1 VIERK
6 KVFFFWPSS
15 LDTFLDSVKKEAQV
29 CKDCWKKSNSDF
41 CGGEWMERIKERW
54 RLYVGKSVKA

>member
-29 CKDCWKKSNSDF
+29 CKDCWKKVTPIFVEGN
-41 CGGEWMERIKERW
+41 GW
-54 RLYVGKSVKA
+54 RG

>member
-29 CKDCWKKSNSDF
+29 CNCLERKKVTPIFVEGN
-41 CGGEWMERIKERW
+41 GW
-54 RLYVGKSVKA
+54 RG